1 MHSDRV
7 RFAMTRTFL
16 RLNNCRPRASPLT
29 MTFFTNQQLQ
39 SVISQLD
46 QALYNHEQ
54 WYKNLL
60 RALIAHVP
68 PEAPDLMPDAH
79 RRCRFGQWYESLPVA
94 FLHDHPAF
102 ISLGQA
108 HEKMHS
114 SARTLLQ
121 RTLDDLPISSSDLD
135 QFNNVLDRMRL
146 EIQALRHEFADRAQN
161 RDPLTG
167 ARNRASLLS
176 DLREQHGLVQR
187 GVHSCTLAM
196 LDLDHFKRIND
207 EYGHTAGDAA
217 LTSTVQCL
225 QALLRPY
232 DRIYRYGGEEFLL
245 CMPGTTLDE
254 ARGMAERMQAAIA
267 AQSIQFDNAGHLL
280 QVTASFGVAAL
291 AQSRSVEDSIDR
303 ADKAMYEAKTTGRN
317 RVVAEAQPPAAGD
330 ALERPS

>member
-1 MHSDRV
+1 
-7 RFAMTRTFL
+7 
-16 RLNNCRPRASPLT
+16 

-60 RALIAHVP
+60 RVLIAHVP

-79 RRCRFGQWYESLPVA
+79 RRCRFGQWYESLPAA
-94 FLHDHPAF
+94 FLQDYPTFA
-102 ISLGQA
+102 SLGRA

-114 SARTLLQ
+114 GARTLLQ

-135 QFNNVLDRMRL
+135 QFNNILDRMRL
-146 EIQALRHEFADRAQN
+146 EVQALRHEFADMAQN

-187 GVHSCTLAM
+187 GVHSCALAM

-217 LTSTVQCL
+217 LISTVQCL

-254 ARGMAERMQAAIA
+254 ACGVAERMHTAIS
-267 AQSIQFDNAGHLL
+267 AQSIQFDNAGRFL

-317 RVVAEAQPPAAGD
+317 RVVAEAQPPAA
-330 ALERPS
+330 

>member
-1 MHSDRV
+1 M
-7 RFAMTRTFL
+7 A
-16 RLNNCRPRASPLT
+16 
-29 MTFFTNQQLQ
+29 FFTNQQLQ
-39 SVISQLD
+39 SVIAQLD

-60 RALIAHVP
+60 RVLIAHIP

-79 RRCRFGQWYESLPVA
+79 RRCRFGQWYESLPAA
-94 FLHDHPAF
+94 FLHDHPTFA
-102 ISLGQA
+102 SLGQT

-114 SARTLLQ
+114 GARTLLQ
-121 RTLDDLPISSSDLD
+121 QSSDDLPISSSDLD

-146 EIQALRHEFADRAQN
+146 EVQGLRHEFADMAQN

-176 DLREQHGLVQR
+176 DLREQHALAQR
-187 GVHSCTLAM
+187 GVHACALAM

-207 EYGHTAGDAA
+207 EYGHAAGDAA
-217 LTSTVQCL
+217 LVSTVQCL

-245 CMPGTTLDE
+245 CMPSTTLDQ
-254 ARGMAERMQAAIA
+254 AREVVERMRAAVA
-267 AQSIQFDNAGHLL
+267 AQSIRFDNAGHFL

-303 ADKAMYEAKTTGRN
+303 ADKAMYEAKTAGRN
-317 RVVAEAQPPAAGD
+317 HVAVEA
-330 ALERPS
+330 